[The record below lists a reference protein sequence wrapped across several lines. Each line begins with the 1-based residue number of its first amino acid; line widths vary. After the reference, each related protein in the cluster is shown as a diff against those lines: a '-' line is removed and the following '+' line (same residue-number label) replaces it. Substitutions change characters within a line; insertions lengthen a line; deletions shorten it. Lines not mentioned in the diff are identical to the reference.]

1 MDAFF
6 AAVELLRRPELRGKP
21 VIIGGSGDPTRR
33 GVVATATYEARRFG
47 VHSGMPFRTARR
59 LCPDAVYLPTDFVEY
74 ARWSRVF
81 KAAMT
86 EFSPLFEDRGIDEAY
101 LRVRAEND
109 LVGPQI
115 GAWANYYITPR
126 FSMFAQP
133 KFGIYGNSISVRS
146 SAPCSAARAPFRAAA
161 ISPFTFSTALDTPL
175 PPQASPPSRSSTA
188 SNSPVEAPEGTAA
201 DPTAPELG
209 VTSAETVG
217 LPRESRIWRA

>member
-1 MDAFF
+1 MTPLPTRRILHLDMDAFF

-101 LRVRAEND
+101 LDISASSEPSEALGRRLKARIFADTGMTCSIGIAPNK
-109 LVGPQI
+109 LVAKI
-115 GAWANYYITPR
+115 
-126 FSMFAQP
+126 
-133 KFGIYGNSISVRS
+133 
-146 SAPCSAARAPFRAAA
+146 
-161 ISPFTFSTALDTPL
+161 
-175 PPQASPPSRSSTA
+175 
-188 SNSPVEAPEGTAA
+188 
-201 DPTAPELG
+201 
-209 VTSAETVG
+209 
-217 LPRESRIWRA
+217 